1 MDSRADFMN
10 WSIWAAGAFDYP
22 ADRVGLTYG
31 AVVEL
36 NQKHWALRVGYFLT
50 GNEPNA
56 NEFDMKL
63 FTRGAYVTEL
73 ETRYTLF
80 SRPGKFRMG
89 VWADTYFSGSYREAI
104 DLTLINPGLDPND
117 AIVLTRRA
125 RDQIRLLPEFRAGAH
140 RRHRDIRSLELE

>member
-22 ADRVGLTYG
+22 ADKVGLSYG
-31 AVVEL
+31 AVAEL

-50 GNEPNA
+50 GNEPTSNQ
-56 NEFDMKL
+56 FDMKL

-73 ETRYTLF
+73 ETRYTVS
-80 SRPGKFRMG
+80 SRPGKFRVA

-104 DLTLINPGLDPND
+104 DLTLIS
-117 AIVLTRRA
+117 AVLVRTDTNLMTRQA
-125 RDQIRLLPEFRAGAH
+125 PTKYGYYLNFE
-140 RRHRDIRSLELE
+140 